1 MDFAIVS
8 KPVQSAMQ
16 SPEEEEEGD
25 HAFRM
30 GTCINKSPTVQS
42 VSQSQRKKQKT
53 GKATVIYL
61 ASESRNVNKVN

>member
-8 KPVQSAMQ
+8 KPAQSAMQ
-16 SPEEEEEGD
+16 SPEEEEDD

-30 GTCINKSPTVQS
+30 GLVINKSPTVQS

-61 ASESRNVNKVN
+61 ASEGRNVNKLS